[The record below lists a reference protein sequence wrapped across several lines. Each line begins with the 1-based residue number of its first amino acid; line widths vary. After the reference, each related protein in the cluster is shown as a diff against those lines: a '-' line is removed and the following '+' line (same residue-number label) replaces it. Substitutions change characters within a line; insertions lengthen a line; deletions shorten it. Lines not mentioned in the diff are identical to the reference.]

1 MKVRQ
6 FRYSNDNLGYLVY
19 GPKTAI
25 AIDPG
30 AVKGMISFAE
40 KERVKIKYVTNT
52 HSHHDHTSGNNLMLE
67 KTHAQFLDC
76 NAILNKTSLKLDDED
91 LLVFHTPGHTMDS
104 LCFKA
109 DNILITGDTLFNGT
123 IGNCFSWDLL
133 AFFNSLKFLL
143 GFPKETIIYGGHDY
157 VEDSMVYAK
166 LIDKQNPE
174 TDRYLEKYNPD
185 HIISTLE
192 DELKVDPYI
201 RFNDKALVKVLN
213 EKKLP
218 RNTEYERFKSVYELY

>member
-6 FRYSNDNLGYLVY
+6 FRYSKDNLGYLVY

-30 AVKGMISFAE
+30 AIKGMISFAE
-40 KERVKIKYVTNT
+40 KKQVKIKYVTNT
-52 HSHHDHTSGNNLMLE
+52 HSHPDHTSGNNLMLQ
-67 KTHAQFLDC
+67 KAHAQFLDC
-76 NAILNKTSLKLDDED
+76 NEIRKKTSLKLDDKD
-91 LLVFHTPGHTMDS
+91 LLVFHTPGHTTDS

-123 IGNCFSWDLL
+123 VGNCFSGDLL
-133 AFFNSLKFLL
+133 SFFNSLKLL
-143 GFPKETIIYGGHDY
+143 FSFPKETIIYGGHDY
-157 VEDSMVYAK
+157 VKESMVYAK

-192 DELKVDPYI
+192 DEQKVNPYI
-201 RFNDKALVKVLN
+201 RFNDKTMVKILN
-213 EKKLP
+213 EKQLP
-218 RNTEYERFKSVYELY
+218 RSTEYERFKSIYDLY

>member
-1 MKVRQ
+1 MKVKQ

-30 AVKGMISFAE
+30 AVKEMISFAE
-40 KERVKIKYVTNT
+40 KKRVKIKYVTNT
-52 HSHHDHTSGNNLMLE
+52 HSHHDHTSGNNLMLD

-76 NAILNKTSLKLDDED
+76 NAIRNKTSLKLDDED

-123 IGNCFSWDLL
+123 VGNCFSGNLL
-133 AFFNSLKFLL
+133 SFFNSLKFLCS
-143 GFPKETIIYGGHDY
+143 FPKETIIYGGHDY
-157 VEDSMVYAK
+157 VKDSMAYAK

-174 TDRYLEKYNPD
+174 TDRYLKKYNPD

-192 DELKVDPYI
+192 DELKADPYI
-201 RFNDKALVKVLN
+201 RFNDKAMVKILN

-218 RNTEYERFKSVYELY
+218 MSTEYERFKSIYELF

>member
-1 MKVRQ
+1 MKVKQ
-6 FRYSNDNLGYLVY
+6 FRYSKDNLGYLVY
-19 GPKTAI
+19 GSKTAI
-25 AIDPG
+25 AMDPG
-30 AVKGMISFAE
+30 AVNGMISFAE
-40 KERVKIKYVTNT
+40 EKKVKIKYVTNT
-52 HSHHDHTSGNNLMLE
+52 HSHYDHISGNDLML
-67 KTHAQFLDC
+67 KKSHAQFLDC
-76 NAILNKTSLKLDDED
+76 NAIRNKTSLKLDDED

-104 LCFKA
+104 LCFKT

-123 IGNCFSWDLL
+123 IGNCFSGDLL

>member
-1 MKVRQ
+1 MKVKQ
-6 FRYSNDNLGYLVY
+6 FRYSQDNLGYLVY
-19 GPKTAI
+19 GSKTAI

-40 KERVKIKYVTNT
+40 EKRVKIKYVTNT
-52 HSHHDHTSGNNLMLE
+52 HSHHDHTSGNNRMLE
-67 KTHAQFLDC
+67 KTKAQFLDC
-76 NAILNKTSLKLDDED
+76 KAIQNKKSLKLDNED

-104 LCFKA
+104 LTFKA
-109 DNILITGDTLFNGT
+109 NDILITGDTLFNGT
-123 IGNCFSWDLL
+123 VGNCFSGDLL
-133 AFFNSLKFLL
+133 SFFSSLKFLC

-157 VEDSMVYAK
+157 VKDSMVYAK

-174 TDRYLEKYNPD
+174 TDRYLKKYNPD

-192 DELKVDPYI
+192 DERKANPYI
-201 RFNDKALVKVLN
+201 RFNDPAMVKILN

-218 RNTEYERFKSVYELY
+218 RSTEYERFKSIYELY

>member
-1 MKVRQ
+1 MKVKQ
-6 FRYSNDNLGYLVY
+6 FRYSKDNLGYLVY
-19 GPKTAI
+19 GLKTAI

-30 AVKGMISFAE
+30 AVSGMISFAE
-40 KERVKIKYVTNT
+40 EKKVKIKYVTNT
-52 HSHHDHTSGNNLMLE
+52 HSHYDHISGNDLMLE
-67 KTHAQFLDC
+67 KTHAQFFDC
-76 NAILNKTSLKLDDED
+76 KAIKNKISLKLDDED
-91 LLVFHTPGHTMDS
+91 LLIFHTPGHTMDS
-104 LCFKA
+104 LTFKA

-123 IGNCFSWDLL
+123 VGNCFSGDLL
-133 AFFNSLKFLL
+133 TFFNSLKYLCS
-143 GFPKETIIYGGHDY
+143 FPKETIIYGGHDY
-157 VEDSMVYAK
+157 VKDSMIYAK
-166 LIDKQNPE
+166 LIDKQNPK

-218 RNTEYERFKSVYELY
+218 RSTEYERFKSVYELY

>member
-1 MKVRQ
+1 MKVKQ
-6 FRYSNDNLGYLVY
+6 FRYSKDNLGYLVY

-30 AVKGMISFAE
+30 EVKEMISFAE
-40 KERVKIKYVTNT
+40 KKRVKIKYVTNT
-52 HSHHDHTSGNNLMLE
+52 HSHHDHMAGNKLMLE
-67 KTHAQFLDC
+67 KTQAQFLDC
-76 NAILNKTSLKLDDED
+76 NAIRNKTALKLDDED

-123 IGNCFSWDLL
+123 VGNCFSGDLL
-133 AFFNSLKFLL
+133 SFFNSLKLLL
-143 GFPKETIIYGGHDY
+143 GFSNETIIYGGHDY
-157 VEDSMVYAK
+157 VKDSMVYAK
-166 LIDKQNPE
+166 LIDKQNLE

-192 DELKVDPYI
+192 DERKANPYI
-201 RFNDKALVKVLN
+201 RFNEKAMVKILD

>member
-1 MKVRQ
+1 
-6 FRYSNDNLGYLVY
+6 LGYLVY
-19 GPKTAI
+19 GSKTAI

-40 KERVKIKYVTNT
+40 EKRVKIKYVTNT
-52 HSHHDHTSGNNLMLE
+52 HSHHDHTSGNNRMLE
-67 KTHAQFLDC
+67 KTRAQFLDC
-76 NAILNKTSLKLDDED
+76 KAIQNKTSLKLDDED
-91 LLVFHTPGHTMDS
+91 LLVFHTPGHTKDS
-104 LCFKA
+104 LTFKA

-123 IGNCFSWDLL
+123 IGNCFSGDLL
-133 AFFNSLKFLL
+133 SFFSSLKFLC

-157 VEDSMVYAK
+157 VKDSMIYAK

-192 DELKVDPYI
+192 DELKTNPYI
-201 RFNDKALVKVLN
+201 RFNDQTMVKVLN

-218 RNTEYERFKSVYELY
+218 QSTEYERFKSVYELY